1 MAKSKNVK
9 LGVEPEGQTIDLT
22 NVDLTPTGSSLDRLR
37 AAAEPKPA
45 APRTNSRVKT
55 DATAVAQSL
64 DTPALGD
71 AYEKTT
77 AMVARANRP
86 SRVGPER
93 PLTSL
98 NNVNVEGMEPKIRER
113 LDEEPTNVPRNFDK
127 DGAYRNQIHGD
138 YSHFAKVT
146 NLLGFLSDKANDAQT
161 ALGINH
167 PAAAQF
173 DEIHKILSVAHGH
186 LMDAQNAHQRGETG
200 LSRINPETGLAKP
213 IGRQFLKTGRE
224 DPYGAQATIR
234 SLGDGDPIR
243 RVNQAIGEPQLRSEG
258 ISTQALDDTPYGA
271 VPHFHRAI
279 QHIVTAANLLQG
291 SLADV
296 SSSEKLGSFDGSVKA
311 WDGRYDERPGDPDT
325 VTHAMK
331 LSDEYAES
339 AAKGGA
345 EIVKANE
352 DMAETGTSSVKE
364 MFDNTKKAYESELKA
379 KVQQAEIHAG
389 LVSKGYREEFG
400 SDIAARRE
408 EAARRTEE
416 LKTLPVVPAPRA
428 VSTAGMFGGKDSTL
442 ESRIAKQQNATD
454 QEYAEESAKVSLSTA
469 DTAVGMLDTLK
480 QHAKDAAA
488 SGKID
493 SATLDEIN
501 RHAEEAAGHHQDA
514 TTQAMTPIQLPAEPT
529 MTYDASRDPRFRPE
543 KTIGAGSYERM
554 SAKEKVAERNKFLE
568 SRGQSLRAWQKESK
582 AFEEKLP
589 VIRALDANAL
599 ASHKAA
605 VASTILAHHEAVRTS
620 AKKAIDSVSRIHSL
634 LTAANV
640 ITPSEPTPVPVDIT
654 GIPTPETYARA
665 SAGRGRP
672 ATRSEALDL
681 MQSENAKAEAE
692 ATAKAQ
698 AEAEKKASLEAS
710 RPERP
715 AIEQAKDLGF
725 LTLDEETAKQ
735 FLAASGGASAGS
747 GIIGKRRAAFLA
759 DLATKNA
766 VEFSPKPRPLAPGK
780 AIFIAPDAGIPE
792 TRVSVNPKK
801 ARRQEA
807 AATRVTARAGQSAR
821 RRLAGQVS
829 NLGLNLED
837 VAIPEQP
844 ERVRAGVSDA
854 QQEAEENKAIVE
866 SLKRSDTTASGIA
879 AARTNL
885 QNITEFNANADPV
898 NTVSTTTK
906 VTRRTRK

>member
-1 MAKSKNVK
+1 MAKSKNVN
-9 LGVEPEGQTIDLT
+9 LGGEPEGEAIDLS
-22 NVDLTPTGSSLDRLR
+22 NVDVTPTGSSLDRLR

-45 APRTNSRVKT
+45 ASRGRARVNN

-86 SRVGPER
+86 PRVGPER
-93 PLTSL
+93 PVTSL
-98 NNVNVEGMEPKIRER
+98 NNVNVEGMAPEIRER

-146 NLLGFLSDKANDAQT
+146 NLIGFLSDKANNAQT

-167 PAAAQF
+167 PAAGQF

-186 LMDAQNAHQRGETG
+186 LIDAQNAHQRGETG
-200 LSRINPETGLAKP
+200 LSRVNPETGLAKP

-224 DPYGAQATIR
+224 DPYGGQATEREI
-234 SLGDGDPIR
+234 GYNPIA

-258 ISTQALDDTPYGA
+258 VTTQALDSTPYGA

-296 SSSEKLGSFDGSVKA
+296 SSDQKLGSFDGPVKS

-325 VTHAMK
+325 VTHAQK
-331 LSDEYAES
+331 LSDEYASS

-345 EIVKANE
+345 EIVKAND

-364 MFDNTKKAYESELKA
+364 MFDNTKKAYESEFKA

-400 SDIAARRE
+400 SDLAARRE

-428 VSTAGMFGGKDSTL
+428 ATTARMWGGESAPL
-442 ESRIAKQQNATD
+442 ESRIAKEQNATD
-454 QEYAEESAKVSLSTA
+454 QEYAEESAKVVLGTA
-469 DTAVGMLDTLK
+469 NTAVGMLDTLK

-493 SATLDEIN
+493 SATLDQIN
-501 RHAEEAAGHHQDA
+501 RHAEEAIGHHQDA
-514 TTQAMTPIQLPAEPT
+514 TTRAMTPIQLPAEPT
-529 MTYDASRDPRFRPE
+529 MTYDASRDPRFKPE
-543 KTIGAGSYERM
+543 NAIAYERM
-554 SAKEKVAERNKFLE
+554 SATEKVAERNKFLA
-568 SRGQSLRAWQKESK
+568 SRGQSLTAWQKESK
-582 AFEEKLP
+582 AFEDKLP
-589 VIRALDANAL
+589 VIRARDASAL
-599 ASHKAA
+599 ADHKAA
-605 VASTILAHHEAVRTS
+605 VADTILGHHEAVKAS

-634 LTAANV
+634 LQDANV
-640 ITPSEPTPVPVDIT
+640 ITPVAPAPVPVDIT

-672 ATRSEALDL
+672 ATRSEAMDL
-681 MQSENAKAEAE
+681 MQSENAKAQAE

-725 LTLDEETAKQ
+725 LTLDEETAKS
-735 FLAASGGASAGS
+735 FLEAGRGAKAGS
-747 GIIGKRRAAFLA
+747 GAVGKRRAAFLE
-759 DLATKNA
+759 DLAVKNA
-766 VEFSPKPRPLAPGK
+766 VDFSAKPKPLAPGK
-780 AIFIAPDAGIPE
+780 AIFIAPDTGIPE
-792 TRVSVNPKK
+792 TPVSVNPKK
-801 ARRQEA
+801 ARRQA
-807 AATRVTARAGQSAR
+807 RLTAKAGDSAR

-837 VAIPEQP
+837 VAVPERP
-844 ERVRAGVSDA
+844 ARVRAEVSDA

-866 SLKRSDTTASGIA
+866 GLKRSDASA
-879 AARTNL
+879 AAMTAARTSL
-885 QNITEFNANADPV
+885 QNLTEFNANADPV